1 MAFQISMIG
10 CRSIQAALLLS
21 LVFLSDHIGRTEAS
35 HRSLKVDSE
44 LVPGPS
50 SSEGVTILASVY
62 YPPNFI
68 PVKPKVPIQNIPQYA
83 RTEWYTQG
91 PVQTSNLKESAP
103 PGECMTVGE
112 VLKAIGANKW
122 YDILASTGVKSSIL
136 DDPKVKTTLLVPL
149 DYTFFKTIDAKPLR
163 NESTMDE
170 LVFYAPEIKRPL
182 AGASILKVKSADEPV
197 SSRNMYILTIFTSV
211 QGLWPTDSLGTSM
224 KIPTSNTLDKVTPL
238 YIIVEEDKVLQA
250 QNGNAVKILQGDIAA
265 CGPSIIHIVDD
276 IVLPFSFDQK
286 PLDAVS
292 GTQAAKP

>member
-1 MAFQISMIG
+1 MIG

-91 PVQTSNLKESAP
+91 PVKASNLKESAP

-136 DDPKVKTTLLVPL
+136 DDPKVETTLLVPL
-149 DYTFFKTIDAKPLR
+149 DYTFFKMIDAKPLR

-197 SSRNMYILTIFTSV
+197 SSRN
-211 QGLWPTDSLGTSM
+211 
-224 KIPTSNTLDKVTPL
+224 KKVYYYVYT
-238 YIIVEEDKVLQA
+238 YNIYVCTGIVA
-250 QNGNAVKILQGDIAA
+250 Y
-265 CGPSIIHIVDD
+265 
-276 IVLPFSFDQK
+276 
-286 PLDAVS
+286 
-292 GTQAAKP
+292 